1 MAKEGKGT
9 KKKKMLLSEWGTTI
23 KTTKSKKYK
32 GFLNLYWE
40 IEIIKYDTMRENR
53 NLIC

>member
-1 MAKEGKGT
+1 MSKEGKGT

-32 GFLNLYWE
+32 GVFKFILGN
-40 IEIIKYDTMRENR
+40 
-53 NLIC
+53 